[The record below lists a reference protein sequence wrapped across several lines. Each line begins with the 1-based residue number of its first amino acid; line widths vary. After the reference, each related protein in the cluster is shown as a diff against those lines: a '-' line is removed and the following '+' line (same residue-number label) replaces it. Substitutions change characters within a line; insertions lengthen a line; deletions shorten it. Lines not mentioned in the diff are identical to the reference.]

1 VVKDFV
7 RKVVRRVVV
16 HPNRIHVEVS
26 KPELRA
32 ALLGDP
38 NVLCN
43 PSEKPGES
51 RDNVI
56 RLEIESRV
64 KRCGLEMRLVF
75 PPDHHGQQLPSHP
88 ASSLLKAVARGRTWY
103 EWILA
108 GEVSGASAIAQ
119 KLNLNERYVRRVLEC
134 AFLAPDIV
142 EAILDGRQPSDLTFG
157 KLTHRLSL
165 SWIDQRRQLGFPS
178 LQHTQ

>member
-1 VVKDFV
+1 LQSFLQSGKDVMDELSLPDEPAARTQQLMAGTTKQYGQLSSASPKAVKDFV
-7 RKVVRRVVV
+7 RKAVRRVVV
-16 HPNRIHVEVS
+16 HPDRIHVEVS
-26 KPELRA
+26 KPQLRA

-75 PPDHHGQQLPSHP
+75 PPDHNGQHLSAHP
-88 ASSLLKAVARGRTWY
+88 ASSLLKAVARGCTWY
-103 EWILA
+103 EWILL
-108 GEVSGASAIAQ
+108 E
-119 KLNLNERYVRRVLEC
+119 KFRERVPL
-134 AFLAPDIV
+134 PKSSI
-142 EAILDGRQPSDLTFG
+142 
-157 KLTHRLSL
+157 
-165 SWIDQRRQLGFPS
+165 
-178 LQHTQ
+178 